1 MTSPVSHITPD
12 PASQN
17 EEEKPLTPEQ
27 AQLVTRV
34 RWLMLLSG
42 VATLLGIA
50 VVLGVIGYRVFRS
63 EGSMAQT
70 DVTAMLPKGAKITAT
85 ALAADRIV
93 VTLDIGG
100 AVEIRTFDLKSLK
113 PSGRL
118 RFATEP

>member
-1 MTSPVSHITPD
+1 
-12 PASQN
+12 
-17 EEEKPLTPEQ
+17 
-27 AQLVTRV
+27 
-34 RWLMLLSG
+34 MLLSG